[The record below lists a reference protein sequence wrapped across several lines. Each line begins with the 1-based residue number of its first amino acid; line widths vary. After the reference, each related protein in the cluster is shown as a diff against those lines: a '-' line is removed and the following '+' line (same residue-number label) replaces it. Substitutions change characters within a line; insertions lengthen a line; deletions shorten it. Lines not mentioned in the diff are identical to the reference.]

1 MKVYVINLDRRP
13 DRLEHFT
20 SKNKEFYD
28 QCHRISAIDGSKLN
42 YQYLRG
48 NNFDTNKNWRD
59 PILDRTLT
67 SGEIGCFLSHYHIWK
82 MIKETGEPAMILEDD
97 ILLKTHVSN
106 IFPLLGDSD
115 LLYLT
120 FNEMN
125 QSGQRRV
132 TDTIVKPCYPYWTTG
147 YILSPNGADK
157 LVNEYIENNIIP
169 VDEYLPLMTD
179 KIEIIGCDPPLAEPT
194 PRSVLSTDVDTN
206 SNSDYFIDFNTH
218 VLTCG
223 DDDSKMTML
232 SESTNRHRITVNN
245 VLNGKWIGGTMEG
258 PGGGQKLVD
267 LLQYINDNNL
277 PDHDVILFTDAFD
290 VFFHRDLDNIIGR
303 YLEFN
308 TEVVFAA
315 EQYLWP
321 DESLLFPTTHTKYRY
336 LNSGCFIGRVGE
348 IKGLLSR
355 PIKSEEDDQLYL
367 QQQFLTQKFD
377 VVLDTEGYIFQTNE
391 EECVVVKDMIFNPI
405 TKCYS
410 CIYHGNGG
418 SEAKLKLCELY
429 NNLYRTPIYSTSLD
443 YEVIGDNMLL
453 IDFMSPSQCEEWIR
467 LSEDHGNWKPD
478 SFDTFP
484 SHDIHLKT
492 LGLWD
497 MVEWHWRNHIAPI
510 TDKYWPPSVHYHLR
524 KAFTMKYSN
533 DTQTNLGLHNDSSL
547 ITGSVRLNDDYEG
560 ATLIFPRQNITNKD
574 IPIGKMIL
582 FPGQVTHGH
591 YVENLQSGVKYSATF
606 WTARYEGDLLEP
618 EV

>member
-1 MKVYVINLDRRP
+1 MKVYIINLDRRP
-13 DRLEHFT
+13 DRIDHFT

-28 QCHRISAIDGSKLN
+28 QYDRISAIDGSKLN
-42 YQYLRG
+42 YQYLRD

-59 PILDRTLT
+59 PLLDRTLT
-67 SGEIGCFLSHYHIWK
+67 SGEIGCFLSHYHTWR
-82 MIKETGEPAMILEDD
+82 MIKESGEPAMILEDD
-97 ILLKTHVSN
+97 VVLKTHVSN

-125 QSGQRRV
+125 QPGQHRIS
-132 TDTIVKPCYPYWTTG
+132 DTIVKPCYPYWTAG

-157 LVNEYIENNIIP
+157 LINNYIENNIIP

-179 KIEIIGCDPPLAEPT
+179 KIEIIGCDPPLAEPAS
-194 PRSVLSTDVDTN
+194 RSVLSTDVDVN
-206 SNSDYFIDFNTH
+206 SNLDYFIDFNTH

-223 DDDSKMTML
+223 DDESKMGML
-232 SESTNRHRITVNN
+232 TESANIHKIAVNN
-245 VLNGKWIGGTMEG
+245 VLNGEWIGGNMEG

-267 LLQYINDNNL
+267 LHRYINDNNL
-277 PDHDVILFTDAFD
+277 PDNDVILFTDAFD
-290 VFFHRDLDNIIGR
+290 VFFNRDLDNIVGR
-303 YLEFN
+303 FLEFN

-348 IKGLLSR
+348 IKRLLSR

-367 QQQFLTQKFD
+367 QRQFLTQKFD

-405 TKCYS
+405 TGCYS

-418 SEAKLKLCELY
+418 QEAKLKLSELY
-429 NNLYRTPIYSTSLD
+429 NTLYKTPIYSTSLD

-453 IDFMSPSQCEEWIR
+453 IDFMTPSQCEEWIR
-467 LSEDHGNWKPD
+467 LSEENGNWKPD
-478 SFDTFP
+478 SYDIFP

-497 MVEWHWRNHIAPI
+497 MLEWHWTNYIAPI
-510 TDKYWPPSVHYHLR
+510 TDKYWLPSIHYHLR
-524 KAFTMKYSN
+524 KAFTMKYSEG
-533 DTQTNLGLHNDSSL
+533 TQTNLGLHNDSSL
-547 ITGSVRLNDDYEG
+547 VTGSVKLNDDYEG
-560 ATLIFPRQNITNKD
+560 ATLVFPRQNITNKD
-574 IPIGKMIL
+574 IPVGKMIL
-582 FPGQVTHGH
+582 FPGQLTHGH
-591 YVENLQSGVKYSATF
+591 YVEDLQSGVKYSATF
-606 WTARYEGDLLEP
+606 WTARYKGDLLEP
-618 EV
+618 ED